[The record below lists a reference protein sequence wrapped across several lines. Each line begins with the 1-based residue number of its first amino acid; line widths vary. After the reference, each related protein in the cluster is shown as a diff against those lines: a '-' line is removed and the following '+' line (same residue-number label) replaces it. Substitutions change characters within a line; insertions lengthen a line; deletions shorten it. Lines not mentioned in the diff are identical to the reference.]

1 MSSEIDSQ
9 PPCFVSTHESTFLDF
24 FNFVRCGHES
34 DSSMPSL
41 KSNPKKRK
49 RTPKAEKKP
58 LTDIAIRALK
68 PKRTRFYLH
77 DYGCPGLWLEVFPS
91 GTMAWRY
98 RYRLNGKPEKVAI
111 GKYPDVNLKAAR
123 QKRDELAGKVSKG
136 QSPASQKQLA
146 KIALA
151 STSSVREFGE
161 RYFKEVVIPDR
172 KDTTIPRRY
181 LDKEVYPA
189 FGAKA
194 LGDVTPADVQMLV
207 FRKRD
212 NGFPAAAAVIR
223 NLIKRLYDYAIV
235 CGVASVNPSLATPTR
250 FVFRART
257 RKRALSPEE
266 IASFIQAVYR
276 SNIRRQFK
284 LALHM
289 ILLTMVRKSD
299 LLLARWSD
307 FDLEKG
313 RWEIPAETATKSDD
327 PHIVDLPRQA
337 IDICHELRMLA
348 GDSELVL
355 PGRGSLTK
363 PFAKNALNKA
373 LQGITFD
380 LEPFTIHD
388 LRRTASTQLNG
399 MKFPADVIEK
409 ALNHTIGGVRGIYNR
424 AKYAEERKEM
434 LQAWADYV
442 EALATDSVKNLFA
455 EHME

>member
-1 MSSEIDSQ
+1 
-9 PPCFVSTHESTFLDF
+9 
-24 FNFVRCGHES
+24 
-34 DSSMPSL
+34 MPG
-41 KSNPKKRK
+41 PKKKVTKRK
-49 RTPKAEKKP
+49 RRAEDEKKP
-58 LTDIAIRALK
+58 LTDLAIRALK
-68 PKRTRFYLH
+68 PKSVRYYKH
-77 DYGCPGLWLEVFPS
+77 DHGCPGLWLEVFPS
-91 GTMAWRY
+91 GTLAWRY
-98 RYRLNGKPEKVAI
+98 RYRLNGKAEKVAI
-111 GKYPDVNLKAAR
+111 GKFPDVNLKTAR

-136 QSPASQKQLA
+136 QSPASQKQLS

-181 LDKEVYPA
+181 LDREVYPA

-194 LGDVTPADVQMLV
+194 LGDVTPAEVQILV

-223 NLIKRLYDYAIV
+223 NLVKRLYDYAIV
-235 CGVASVNPSLATPTR
+235 CGVASINPTLATPTR

-257 RKRALSPEE
+257 RKRALSSEE
-266 IASFIQAVYR
+266 IATYIQSLYR

-299 LLLARWSD
+299 LLLAKWND

-327 PHIVDLPRQA
+327 PHIVDLPRQV
-337 IDICHELRMLA
+337 IDICYELRMLA
-348 GDSELVL
+348 GNSEFVL

-363 PFAKNALNKA
+363 PFAKNAINKA
-373 LQGITFD
+373 LQGVNFD
-380 LEPFTIHD
+380 IEPFTIHD
-388 LRRTASTQLNG
+388 MRRTASTQLNG
-399 MKFPADVIEK
+399 MKFPADVIER

-434 LQAWADYV
+434 LQVWADYV
-442 EALATDSVKNLFA
+442 ETLATDSVKNLFA
-455 EHME
+455 DRRQDR